1 MRNDTSNLFRYLI
14 ENKSENNPHLQG
26 RYFFF
31 FNLQNIFFKISVS
44 RVRNGT
50 NLNSV
55 YNITSFDPP
64 LSKDEP
70 PSIFGS
76 KYNFQ
81 LEGVVDCPEFLVH
94 FPTFEKL
101 AERHGLMLICKQR
114 FDRYF
119 NSVSFHSSEIK
130 RFMHYQVCF
139 TFTQFFQKKEDRNG
153 ESLLRHMKCLEEF
166 HKGNN
171 HQTMAG
177 GNPNGPQYLHA
188 KQFLESQTEH
198 DMVRTLSKDEWEAIT
213 LYLVFAFKKLE

>member
-31 FNLQNIFFKISVS
+31 NLQNIFFKFSVS

-119 NSVSFHSSEIK
+119 NSVSLVTRQKSCAKFLGKFILYYIITQWARKIKKVQAIKLEKFLAVLNFFPVHKLIFGHIVAIAKKIISEID
-130 RFMHYQVCF
+130 F
-139 TFTQFFQKKEDRNG
+139 TIFFLPGLFNF
-153 ESLLRHMKCLEEF
+153 S
-166 HKGNN
+166 
-171 HQTMAG
+171 
-177 GNPNGPQYLHA
+177 GPLCNTR
-188 KQFLESQTEH
+188 SDTN
-198 DMVRTLSKDEWEAIT
+198 
-213 LYLVFAFKKLE
+213 FKKYIVKS